1 MRQEQMSSPRKE
13 GLEWAERSIS
23 DKPLRDV
30 RMCRENESLQ
40 RVGRS
45 GWRFSKRAREGKS
58 VEFGG
63 QKDKRG
69 MNKQMFLQ
77 TQEW

>member
-1 MRQEQMSSPRKE
+1 
-13 GLEWAERSIS
+13 
-23 DKPLRDV
+23 
-30 RMCRENESLQ
+30 MCRENESLQ